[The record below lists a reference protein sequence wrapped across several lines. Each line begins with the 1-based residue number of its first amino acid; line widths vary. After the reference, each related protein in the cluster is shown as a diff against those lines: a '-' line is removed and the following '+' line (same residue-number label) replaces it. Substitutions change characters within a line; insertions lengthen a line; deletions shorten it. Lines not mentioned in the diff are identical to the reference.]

1 MSFGIWEL
9 GIIMVIVT
17 LLFGTKKL
25 GSIGGDIGNAIK
37 GFRNAIKDDESTAR
51 NSPRTAKSLKVK
63 WRAARK
69 VNRPNPDRAGL
80 MSHV

>member
-9 GIIMVIVT
+9 GIIMVIVA

-37 GFRNAIKDDESTAR
+37 GFRSAIKDDESDGEKQPSNGQVIEGEVEGGQKGKPAE
-51 NSPRTAKSLKVK
+51 S
-63 WRAARK
+63 
-69 VNRPNPDRAGL
+69 
-80 MSHV
+80 

>member
-9 GIIMVIVT
+9 GIIMVIVA

-37 GFRNAIKDDESTAR
+37 GFRNAIKDDESDGEKQPSNGQVIEGEVEGGQKGKPAE
-51 NSPRTAKSLKVK
+51 S
-63 WRAARK
+63 
-69 VNRPNPDRAGL
+69 
-80 MSHV
+80 